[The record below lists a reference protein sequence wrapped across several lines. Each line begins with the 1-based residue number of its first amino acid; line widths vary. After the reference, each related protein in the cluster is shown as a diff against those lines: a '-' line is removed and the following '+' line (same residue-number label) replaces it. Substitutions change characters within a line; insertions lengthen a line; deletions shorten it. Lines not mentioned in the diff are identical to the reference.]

1 MSYYCFRRLEKENRD
16 KAYRIAAAFLLL
28 LVPSM
33 TASIMAVV
41 IVSHTNPENTSDEQV
56 YIGVEPGF
64 VDISMF
70 FTLDVRCFD
79 ML

>member
-1 MSYYCFRRLEKENRD
+1 MSYYFFRRLEKENRD
-16 KAYRIAAAFLLL
+16 KAYRVAAAPLL
-28 LVPSM
+28 LVPPI

-41 IVSHTNPENTSDEQV
+41 IVSHTHPENTSGERV

-64 VDISMF
+64 VDISML
-70 FTLDVRCFD
+70 FTLNVRCFD